1 MVIALQQ
8 IELQFQLKHIQ
19 LQLVVGEQEQL
30 NQVDHKELV
39 VLMVQIQFFQQSH
52 QQVVV
57 LVE

>member
-1 MVIALQQ
+1 MVIVLQQ

>member
-1 MVIALQQ
+1 M
-8 IELQFQLKHIQ
+8 FQLYLYQFKDTQ
-19 LQLVVGEQEQL
+19 LQLVVGEQEHL